1 VGGSTTRATSREVAR
16 CPRKSHMIEHCI
28 VSYMTTFIIL
38 LLGQRYASRSFIDG
52 SMLGLLVKVQVLVRK
67 QVSSNALGKAPER
80 RSRHIDTISRSA
92 RLLHRSQTVQYP
104 IGSRV
109 VGHIRRASPPDLL
122 ECSAPSLFSPSSTVR
137 WPVSPQHTCWPVG
150 VLSAQNAQSMRQ
162 RSFTWRFD
170 WMRSLR

>member
-1 VGGSTTRATSREVAR
+1 
-16 CPRKSHMIEHCI
+16 MIEHCT
-28 VSYMTTFIIL
+28 VSYMTTLIIL
-38 LLGQRYASRSFIDG
+38 LADIEYPVIEAYASRSITDG

-67 QVSSNALGKAPER
+67 QVSSNALGKAPGR
-80 RSRHIDTISRSA
+80 RSRHIDTISLSA
-92 RLLHRSQTVQYP
+92 RLLHQSQTVQYL

-162 RSFTWRFD
+162 RSFTWRFG